1 MLPSVHIPFG
11 DLGVPLAGFTRVLD
25 SEGAGKPRLAGARRW
40 DRMTA
45 TEERPGQNPS
55 RLSGYSARVMTLA
68 TLMARVVWS
77 PATFAVYGSCAPKSL
92 MLMNRSSTA

>member
-40 DRMTA
+40 SRMTA
-45 TEERPGQNPS
+45 TEENLGE
-55 RLSGYSARVMTLA
+55 
-68 TLMARVVWS
+68 
-77 PATFAVYGSCAPKSL
+77 SL
-92 MLMNRSSTA
+92 PD